1 MGVTAISRLNFLI
14 IREHFAEITLD
25 KSSLRNSFLH
35 TKAMRPMPPLWKRKE
50 CTIPAVAM
58 HHHPRSSCTFGA
70 AYATYFVKS
79 IR

>member
-35 TKAMRPMPPLWKRKE
+35 TKAMRPMPPLWKK
-50 CTIPAVAM
+50 
-58 HHHPRSSCTFGA
+58 
-70 AYATYFVKS
+70 
-79 IR
+79 